1 MIDGIASPNLNRFKR
16 HKAVTEIKTS
26 MHPCQTKQK
35 NSEQVRV
42 GEYRTV
48 EASQPAGWL
57 AGRQALAG

>member
-35 NSEQVRV
+35 NSEQVRAS
-42 GEYRTV
+42 GNIGRLKL
-48 EASQPAGWL
+48 ASQLVGWL
-57 AGRQALAG
+57 AGRL